1 MIISMIDVTLH
12 STNKVR
18 INCLINLMLK
28 IMINILIN
36 SMSNSMIDII
46 NNIMIIYYD

>member
-36 SMSNSMIDII
+36 SMIDII